1 MSTKLTKIAD
11 IKTNILGK
19 LLQIDKNSNDSHSR
33 RYSTR
38 YSRSSSPDTRVIANI
53 QERINN
59 PLFELSIADYELMC
73 DNKMVKKLMSK
84 VLECDEKQLTK
95 FCKYI
100 NVFKENINSSP
111 RSIKNKMNSK
121 ISLRKLPDDLHYKIA
136 EHYKKLFPTK
146 YVLGSWISINKL
158 NGHGLSSNP
167 NAVDFLE
174 ENRNMI
180 DWREL
185 SSNPNAIE
193 LLKENPDKIYWAY
206 LSANP
211 DPKAIEMLK
220 ANLDRISWGY
230 IAQNSNPEAIK
241 LIEEKIKVNPE
252 IIHFDNLAA
261 NETPEAMKII
271 EENVLNKNTLY
282 QTSNSTMY
290 QISNSMRFWSILSR
304 NSKAIKI
311 LKANPRKIHW
321 DQLCINKSTEAI
333 QLLEEQMTNKWVDPV
348 KINKNISWLN
358 LSCNPNQKAFEI
370 LEANPT
376 KIDYRGL
383 SNNSNPKAIELLME
397 RMKVQNQY
405 KKKEDRID
413 WKALSKNPGAVELII
428 NRLKYEDEL
437 QDSKS
442 LEDTEKIDWR
452 LLSSNPA
459 IFEAK

>member
-1 MSTKLTKIAD
+1 MSTKLQKVANKKTKILEKIFQLD
-11 IKTNILGK
+11 N
-19 LLQIDKNSNDSHSR
+19 NSSIVSHLR
-33 RYSTR
+33 RH
-38 YSRSSSPDTRVIANI
+38 SSSSGPETRVIANI

-73 DNKMVKKLMSK
+73 DNKMVSKMMAK
-84 VLECDEKQLTK
+84 VLECDEKQLKK

-111 RSIKNKMNSK
+111 KSIKNKMKPK
-121 ISLRKLPDDLHYKIA
+121 ISLNKLPEDLRYKIV
-136 EHYKKLFPTK
+136 EQYTKLFPTK
-146 YVLGSWISINKL
+146 YVLRSWIPINKL

-167 NAVDFLE
+167 NAIDFLE

-193 LLKENPDKIYWAY
+193 LLKENPDKIYWVY

-211 DPKAIEMLK
+211 DQKAIEMLK
-220 ANLDRISWGY
+220 ANSDRISWGY

-271 EENVLNKNTLY
+271 EEYILSESAVY
-282 QTSNSTMY
+282 QTSQSAMY
-290 QISNSMRFWSILSR
+290 KITNSMRFWSILSA
-304 NSKAIKI
+304 NSKAIKL

-321 DQLCINKSTEAI
+321 DQLCSNKSTEAI
-333 QLLEEQMTNKWVDPV
+333 QLLEEEM
-348 KINKNISWLN
+348 KNNWNDRRISWLN
-358 LSCNPNQKAFEI
+358 LSSNPNQRAFAI

-376 KIDYRGL
+376 NIDYRGL
-383 SNNSNPKAIELLME
+383 SNNSNPNAIELLKKRME
-397 RMKVQNQY
+397 VQNQY
-405 KKKEDRID
+405 KRKEDRID
-413 WKALSKNPGAVELII
+413 WKALSKNPSAIELLK
-428 NRLKYEDEL
+428 NRKIYEDEL
-437 QDSKS
+437 PDSNS
-442 LEDTEKIDWR
+442 LEYTEKIGWSI
-452 LLSSNPA
+452 LSSNPA
-459 IFEAK
+459 RFEAK

>member
-1 MSTKLTKIAD
+1 MSKKLQELASKKTEILKKI
-11 IKTNILGK
+11 
-19 LLQIDKNSNDSHSR
+19 LQLDSKNSIVSHSR
-33 RYSTR
+33 
-38 YSRSSSPDTRVIANI
+38 SSGPDTQVIANI

-59 PLFELSIADYELMC
+59 PLFELSIADYEFMC

-121 ISLRKLPDDLHYKIA
+121 ISLRKLPYDLHYKLV
-136 EHYKKLFPTK
+136 EQYKNLFPTK
-146 YVLGSWISINKL
+146 YVLGSWIPINKL
-158 NGHGLSSNP
+158 NGYGLSSNP

-180 DWREL
+180 NWREL

-193 LLKENPDKIYWAY
+193 LLKENPDKIDWDL
-206 LSANP
+206 LSKNP
-211 DPKAIEMLK
+211 DPNAIEMLK
-220 ANLDRISWGY
+220 ANPDRISWGY
-230 IAQNSNPEAIK
+230 IAQNSNPKAMK
-241 LIEEKIKVNPE
+241 LIEEEIKVNPTN
-252 IIHFDNLAA
+252 IHFDNLAA
-261 NETPEAMKII
+261 NETLEAIKLI
-271 EENVLNKNTLY
+271 EDNLLNKNTIY
-282 QTSNSTMY
+282 QV
-290 QISNSMRFWSILSR
+290 SNSMRFWSILSR
-304 NSKAIKI
+304 NSKAVKI

-321 DQLCINKSTEAI
+321 DQLCSNKSTEAI

-348 KINKNISWLN
+348 KIDKNISWLN
-358 LSCNPNQKAFEI
+358 LSSNPNQRAFEI

-383 SNNSNPKAIELLME
+383 SYNSNPNAIELLMK
-397 RMKVQNQY
+397 RMEVQNEY

-413 WKALSKNPGAVELII
+413 WKVISKNPGAVELII
-428 NRLKYEDEL
+428 NKLKYEGEL

-442 LEDTEKIDWR
+442 LQDTEKIDW
-452 LLSSNPA
+452 LVLSSNPA

>member
-1 MSTKLTKIAD
+1 
-11 IKTNILGK
+11 
-19 LLQIDKNSNDSHSR
+19 
-33 RYSTR
+33 
-38 YSRSSSPDTRVIANI
+38 
-53 QERINN
+53 
-59 PLFELSIADYELMC
+59 
-73 DNKMVKKLMSK
+73 
-84 VLECDEKQLTK
+84 
-95 FCKYI
+95 
-100 NVFKENINSSP
+100 
-111 RSIKNKMNSK
+111 
-121 ISLRKLPDDLHYKIA
+121 
-136 EHYKKLFPTK
+136 
-146 YVLGSWISINKL
+146 
-158 NGHGLSSNP
+158 
-167 NAVDFLE
+167 
-174 ENRNMI
+174 
-180 DWREL
+180 
-185 SSNPNAIE
+185 
-193 LLKENPDKIYWAY
+193 
-206 LSANP
+206 
-211 DPKAIEMLK
+211 MLK
-220 ANLDRISWGY
+220 ANPHRISWGY